1 MKHDFHL
8 VDESAPN
15 SNLFNNENLLL
26 KSKKEQPPENLSK
39 KVDTNNLGIFNSLS
53 NFWKRLV
60 SNPLSFPQT
69 PNSSIS
75 SMLEDEKEILAA
87 NMVKTVLSRILELPM
102 DSKKL
107 SNATENSN
115 KIFHE
120 DYPFDFILE
129 YQGKRLGMML
139 LDICYNSNN
148 EKKLIY
154 RFNPNLKS
162 FQGLS

>member
-1 MKHDFHL
+1 
-8 VDESAPN
+8 
-15 SNLFNNENLLL
+15 
-26 KSKKEQPPENLSK
+26 
-39 KVDTNNLGIFNSLS
+39 
-53 NFWKRLV
+53 
-60 SNPLSFPQT
+60 
-69 PNSSIS
+69 
-75 SMLEDEKEILAA
+75 MLENEKEILAA